1 MPSRPTAMLAA
12 TAAAALVLAPSAIA
26 HRPVFQTGVYT
37 AKTSQHTTFKFKLV
51 THTASNHCGTKGG
64 VYCFVAMSDPSTDET
79 CADGTRYDAGLF
91 EVPSGF
97 MSWRGIFS
105 YHQNSQGSSPL
116 IDFRRARD
124 RRQGHRLVPRSRP
137 EVRRQRHG
145 ALRQRHRDVHGQ
157 ARLRAVTPTRPRA
170 PPRDRRS

>member
-97 MSWRGIFS
+97 MSWHGIFS

-116 IDFRRARD
+116 IDFRARATGAKVTGSFR
-124 RRQGHRLVPRSRP
+124 
-137 EVRRQRHG
+137 EVDPKSG
-145 ALRQRHRDVHGQ
+145 ANGMVRCDSGT
-157 ARLRAVTPTRPRA
+157 VTFTA
-170 PPRDRRS
+170 KHA